1 MCEWQRSIDIN
12 YFHFLVVHPW
22 ITKRKRVF
30 PFQLK
35 IALGSIFW
43 QFFNSPR
50 DLSPQSFC
58 FPFHPPSKVI
68 LRREGNWSDEA
79 EGYVSM
85 LITTCQNLE
94 KPDANTLDEGSG
106 GLLNVHTFIY
116 LKLHKCP
123 PPSSHPENNTS
134 TFLSSLS
141 PLSWISITNL
151 LFKGSSRLTLIEIYS
166 FPSWSQKELMKLH
179 LEYSLLGET

>member
-1 MCEWQRSIDIN
+1 MIFVSVNKAVAMCEWQRSIDIN

-43 QFFNSPR
+43 QFFNAPR

-94 KPDANTLDEGSG
+94 KPDANTLDEGWG

-116 LKLHKCP
+116 LKLCTNIPLP
-123 PPSSHPENNTS
+123 PPILRTIHFSHLYHHYHEN
-134 TFLSSLS
+134 
-141 PLSWISITNL
+141 
-151 LFKGSSRLTLIEIYS
+151 
-166 FPSWSQKELMKLH
+166 Q
-179 LEYSLLGET
+179 